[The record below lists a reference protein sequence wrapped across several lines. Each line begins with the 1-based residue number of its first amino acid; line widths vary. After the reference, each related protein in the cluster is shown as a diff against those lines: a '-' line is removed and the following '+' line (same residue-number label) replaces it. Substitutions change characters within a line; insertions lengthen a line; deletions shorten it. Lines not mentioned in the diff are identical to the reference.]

1 MLGEGAG
8 LTIGE
13 GMMVLLE
20 TLSGGTVVDTQ
31 TCNIPFKAAAFQGA
45 PKACVLSTTGAYDTV
60 RTTVGWENATTG
72 SITLDA
78 ISLTH
83 G

>member
-8 LTIGE
+8 LTVGE
-13 GMMVLLE
+13 GMTVVID
-20 TLSGGTVVDTQ
+20 TLSGGTVVDTE
-31 TCNIPFKAAAFQGA
+31 TCAIPFKTAAFQGA
-45 PKACVLSTTGAYDTV
+45 PKACVLSTTGAFDTV
-60 RTTVGWENATTG
+60 RAAVGWENATTG

-78 ISLTH
+78 ITLTQ